1 MRIQVRRTGG
11 FAGIERHAEIDT
23 TGRPDAAEWHALAE
37 RAVADGRSTPPVG
50 VPDGF
55 GYQITVDGRTVYAAD
70 PRLTDEQRR
79 LVSRVLKEGA

>member
-11 FAGIERHAEIDT
+11 FAGIERHAEVDT
-23 TGRPDAAEWHALAE
+23 AGRPDAEEWHALAE
-37 RAVADGRSTPPVG
+37 DVLASGRGTPPVG

-55 GYQITVDGRTVYAAD
+55 SYQITVDGRTVYCSD
-70 PRLTDEQRR
+70 PRLTDEQRA